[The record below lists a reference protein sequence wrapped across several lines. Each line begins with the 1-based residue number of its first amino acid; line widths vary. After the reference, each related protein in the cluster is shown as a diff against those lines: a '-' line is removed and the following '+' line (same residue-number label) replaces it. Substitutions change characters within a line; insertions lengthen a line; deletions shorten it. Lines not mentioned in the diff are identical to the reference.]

1 MGSCLVETL
10 LSGGPQNTYPHAGE
24 AKTVNG
30 ACPLTSPFTAVS
42 GVEGINGQKK
52 EEAQG
57 AGNLRHDTSDSEGSP
72 PSRSFRVDG
81 VVR

>member
-1 MGSCLVETL
+1 MGSCGVETPM
-10 LSGGPQNTYPHAGE
+10 SGSPQKTYPHAGE

-52 EEAQG
+52 EVAQD

-72 PSRSFRVDG
+72 LRRSFRVDG
-81 VVR
+81 IVR